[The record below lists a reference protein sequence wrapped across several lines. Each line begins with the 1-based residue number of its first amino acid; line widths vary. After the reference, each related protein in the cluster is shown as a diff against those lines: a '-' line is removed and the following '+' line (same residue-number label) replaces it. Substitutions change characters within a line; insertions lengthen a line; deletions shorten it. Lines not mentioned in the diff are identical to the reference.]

1 MPARKKKF
9 NPVKTF
15 LKIVCSMVLT
25 FVILAG
31 GACFGYYKAT
41 GNVPFSGDGIVTN
54 VNHNNV
60 NFLDALLK
68 KNLKMNVAVFGV
80 DKDGTR
86 TDVVFVAHYDSA
98 QESVSLVSLPRD
110 TRVSLSP
117 DVESLLESKK
127 RTYNAVTKLNAVH
140 AYGGKDAC
148 CEATVMQI
156 EDFLGIKIDH
166 YVKINLEAFRAIVD
180 AVGGVEVDVP
190 QDMYWDMR
198 DTGDP
203 LINLKKGVQLLDGDK
218 AEQLVRFRRY
228 ADGDVGRIQVQQQ
241 FLKALAEKVLSTET
255 IVKNLGEYISVVYK
269 YVDTDISM
277 ADAMKYANYID
288 QIDMNKITMET
299 LPGAGEYIG
308 GVSYFVNDTDATRE
322 MVDRIFYNTGT
333 STDTATAT
341 ASPVVQQQEEVK
353 EKPVQIDSKTLL
365 IEVCNGGYKDGM
377 AGKYTDMLKAE
388 GYQTS
393 KPTTYKKEQL
403 EHTRIQV
410 RQEGTGQ
417 DLVSYFSDAR
427 IEQMPADYT
436 GEADI
441 RIVIGT
447 RQK

>member
-1 MPARKKKF
+1 MKGKKRSSMPVRKKKF

-41 GNVPFSGDGIVTN
+41 GNVPFAGSGITTN
-54 VNHNNV
+54 VNNV

-117 DVESLLESKK
+117 DVQNLLDSEN
-127 RTYNAVTKLNAVH
+127 RNYNTVTKLNAVH

-203 LINLKKGVQLLDGDK
+203 LINLKKGVQLLDGEK

-269 YVDTDISM
+269 YMDTDISL

-308 GVSYFVNDTDATRE
+308 GVSYFVNDADATRE
-322 MVDRIFYNTGT
+322 MVDRLFYNTGT
-333 STDTATAT
+333 TDTTNTTGTTTSA
-341 ASPVVQQQEEVK
+341 VQQQEEVK
-353 EKPVQIDSKTLL
+353 QEPVQIDSKTLL
-365 IEVCNGGYKDGM
+365 IEVCNGGYTNGM
-377 AGKYTDMLKAE
+377 AGKIAE
-388 GYQTS
+388 SGGLQYNKTHHIQKGTAGAYQNS
-393 KPTTYKKEQL
+393 GK
-403 EHTRIQV
+403 
-410 RQEGTGQ
+410 TGGCWSGSGFLFQ
-417 DLVSYFSDAR
+417 R
-427 IEQMPADYT
+427 C
-436 GEADI
+436 
-441 RIVIGT
+441 
-447 RQK
+447 KN